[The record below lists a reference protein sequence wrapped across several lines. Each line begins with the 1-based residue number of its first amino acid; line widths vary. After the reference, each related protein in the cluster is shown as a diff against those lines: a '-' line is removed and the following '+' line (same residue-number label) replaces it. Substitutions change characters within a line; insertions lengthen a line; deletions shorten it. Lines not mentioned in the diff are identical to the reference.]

1 MSFNAN
7 RCYILPIN
15 KSPNTLQP
23 FFYQLNNTILKY
35 VQSYPYLGV
44 TIQHELKYGE
54 HVTKIVNKASK
65 VLGLCQRNL
74 KHCPQRLRELAYSSL
89 VCSTLDNCAS
99 IWDPYLAADK
109 RKLETIQRRA
119 ARFVTRDYHRTTSVA
134 GFLSRLEWRTLEERR
149 RRARLTLLFKIKNN
163 LVGIDAN
170 QYLTPADPW
179 TRGGKSNFKHISAKL
194 EQRQNSFFPR
204 TIRDWN
210 SLPSNIREETKLDSF
225 KRNLN
230 SIPDQPGP
238 RSRRD

>member
-1 MSFNAN
+1 M
-7 RCYILPIN
+7 
-15 KSPNTLQP
+15 
-23 FFYQLNNTILKY
+23 
-35 VQSYPYLGV
+35 GV
-44 TIQHELKYGE
+44 TIQHDLKYGE

-74 KHCPQRLRELAYSSL
+74 KHCPQRHKKLAYSSL
-89 VCSTLDNCAS
+89 VRSTLDNCAS

-109 RKLETIQRRA
+109 QKLETIQRRA

-134 GFLSRLEWRTLEERR
+134 GLLSRLEWRALEERR

-163 LVGIDAN
+163 LVGIDAK
-170 QYLTPADPW
+170 QYLTPADPR

-194 EQRQNSFFPR
+194 EQRQNSFFPQ

>member
-7 RCYILPIN
+7 KCYILPIN

-44 TIQHELKYGE
+44 TIQHDLKYGE

-65 VLGLCQRNL
+65 VIGLCQRNL
-74 KHCPQRLRELAYSSL
+74 KHCPQRHKELAYSSL
-89 VCSTLDNCAS
+89 VRSTLDNCAS

-109 RKLETIQRRA
+109 QKLETIQRRA

-134 GFLSRLEWRTLEERR
+134 GLLSRLEWRALEERR

-163 LVGIDAN
+163 LVGIDAK
-170 QYLTPADPW
+170 QYLTPADP
-179 TRGGKSNFKHISAKL
+179 RRQIKL
-194 EQRQNSFFPR
+194 
-204 TIRDWN
+204 
-210 SLPSNIREETKLDSF
+210 
-225 KRNLN
+225 
-230 SIPDQPGP
+230 
-238 RSRRD
+238 